1 MSGDRPDLVTVG
13 CVNVPVAQAEQW
25 IGEYTD
31 ARRNLSAA
39 DPYAFPA
46 YDRFQGDDNDPLV
59 LSDADLLAPTLLNVP
74 VKIRT
79 FYGLARV
86 RDRLEGA
93 LRHPAM
99 TRPLEEIED
108 PEAVSAMVSPLYE
121 VLDGTEAPNG
131 VQGTTLSKVLHRKR
145 PASIVLHDKWVR
157 ACYVG
162 DDAPVARAEVRSW
175 AEYMSLISIA
185 IGADIRAQP
194 NQFARLAAA
203 CSCPGELTAVRLLDI
218 VAWRSRGSSPSE
230 AGE

>member
-1 MSGDRPDLVTVG
+1 MVNYREDSVVVGTVA
-13 CVNVPVAQAEQW
+13 VPLERAERW
-25 IGEYTD
+25 VSEYTD
-31 ARRNLSAA
+31 ADRNTSAT

-46 YDRFQGDDNDPLV
+46 YDRFQDHDNDPRV
-59 LSDADLLAPTLLNVP
+59 ITDADLLAPTLLNVP

-86 RDRLEGA
+86 RDRLVDA
-93 LRHPAM
+93 LQHPGLA
-99 TRPLEEIED
+99 RALEEVEEPD
-108 PEAVSAMVSPLYE
+108 AVTAMVSPLYE
-121 VLDGTEAPNG
+121 VLDGADAPNG
-131 VQGTTLSKVLHRKR
+131 AQGTTLSKVLHRKR

-218 VAWRSRGSSPSE
+218 VAWWSRGSSPSE
-230 AGE
+230 AGG